1 MCVAVAEIIQQ
12 RLAGRAAGDPLCKPD
27 LAGAALHLVGRGML
41 GFRHRIQR
49 AAELDDIPVAVVP
62 LIQQRKIIPDFVD
75 RHRALRSIPELYIG
89 SQEVESDIARSIMAI
104 VPGFFAVTAPA
115 GLATPPADRPASAC
129 CAAPLPR
136 PQDPPSRRRRSSR
149 YGQ

>member
-1 MCVAVAEIIQQ
+1 MRVAVPERMQQ

-27 LAGAALHLVGRGML
+27 LGGAALHLVGCGML

-62 LIQQRKIIPDFVD
+62 LVQQRKIIPDFVD
-75 RHRALRSIPELYIG
+75 RHRALRSIPEPYIG
-89 SQEVESDIARSIMAI
+89 SQEIESDIAGSIMAI

-115 GLATPPADRPASAC
+115 GVATPPADRSAPTLC
-129 CAAPLPR
+129 
-136 PQDPPSRRRRSSR
+136 
-149 YGQ
+149 